1 MSKSWTALQQE
12 RLAAARG
19 DIPAELVFSGGKVV
33 NVFTGKLEHASVA
46 VHKGVVVGLGDYTGR
61 REIKLEGAYL
71 APAFIEGHIHVESS
85 LLAPAGLARL
95 MAPHGTTALVGD
107 PHEIGNVMGLPGV
120 EAMLAASRSLP
131 LTFYFT
137 APSCVPATGMEDS
150 GADLEA
156 KDLVRLARHPR
167 VIGLSEMM
175 NFPGAA
181 GGDPATLA
189 KLHAFRNRPRDG
201 HAPLLGGKMLA
212 AYLTSGPESEHEATL
227 LSEGAE
233 KLARG
238 MWLMI
243 RQGTS
248 AKNLATLL
256 PLVNRVSERR
266 CMLVSDDV
274 EADTLAARGHLDH
287 LLRLAVAQGL
297 DPMTALRLVTLNPA
311 RRFGLARRG
320 GIAPG
325 WRADLVVLEDLKEF
339 PVRATWHGGRL
350 VASEGRCLHPC
361 GAAFPDGA
369 RQTMRVAPLGEDAFQ
384 VRAIGSKVRVIGV
397 TPGQIVTQSLV
408 EDTPQKGGRLAAD
421 PGRDLARLAVIERHH
436 ASGRVGLGLVKGL
449 GLTQGAL
456 ASTVAHDSHNLM
468 VVGADDRSMLTAARR
483 LVELGGGW
491 CVARGSKILAE
502 LPLPIAGLMSDAPLD
517 SVLGGLAELERAA
530 ASVCALP
537 SPFMAV
543 SFLALP
549 VIPHL
554 KISDRGLIDVDA
566 FAPVELFLD

>member
-1 MSKSWTALQQE
+1 MDWLAREQQ

-19 DIPAELVFSGGKVV
+19 DIPADVVFRGGKVV
-33 NVFTGKLEHASVA
+33 NVFTGKLERATVA
-46 VHKGVVVGLGDYTGR
+46 VHQGRVVGLGDYKGR
-61 REIKLEGAYL
+61 QEIELKGAYL

-95 MAPHGTTALVGD
+95 VVPHGTCALVGD
-107 PHEIGNVMGLPGV
+107 PHEIGNVMGLIGI
-120 EAMLAASRSLP
+120 EAMLKASERLP
-131 LTFYFT
+131 MTFYFT

-156 KDLVRLARHPR
+156 GDLTRLARHAR

-181 GGDPATLA
+181 HGDPAVLA
-189 KLHAFRNRPRDG
+189 KLRAFRHRPRDG
-201 HAPLLGGKMLA
+201 HAPLLSGKMLN
-212 AYLTSGPESEHEATL
+212 AYLTSGPESEHEGTL
-227 LSEGAE
+227 LKEGAE

-243 RQGTS
+243 RQGTT
-248 AKNLATLL
+248 AQNLAALL
-256 PLVNRVSERR
+256 PLVNRRTERR
-266 CMLVSDDV
+266 CMLVCDDV
-274 EADTLAARGHLDH
+274 QADTLAALGHLDH
-287 LLRLAVAQGL
+287 LLRLAVSQGL

-325 WRADLVVLEDLKEF
+325 WRADLVVLEDLKQF
-339 PVRATWHGGRL
+339 SVRQTWHAGHLVARDGQCLHPCAARFPAGAKDTMELAPLSAASFRVKAAGKKVRVIEVVSGQIVTPGLVVDAPIKGGRL
-350 VASEGRCLHPC
+350 VA
-361 GAAFPDGA
+361 
-369 RQTMRVAPLGEDAFQ
+369 
-384 VRAIGSKVRVIGV
+384 
-397 TPGQIVTQSLV
+397 
-408 EDTPQKGGRLAAD
+408 D
-421 PGRDLARLAVIERHH
+421 PSRDLARLAVVERHH
-436 ASGRVGLGLVKGL
+436 ASGRIGHGLVTGL
-449 GLTQGAL
+449 ELRQGAL

-468 VVGADDRSMLTAARR
+468 VAGVDDQSMLTAARR
-483 LVELGGGW
+483 LQELGGGW
-491 CVARGSKILAE
+491 CVALGKKILAE

-517 SVLGGLAELERAA
+517 EVLSGLKGLEKAA
-530 ASVCALP
+530 ARVCGLP
-537 SPFMAV
+537 DPFMAI

-566 FAPVELFLD
+566 FAPVELFVS